1 MISAEFLKRL
11 SEVNASRCVRWHG
24 PNGVMDWSPE
34 RWCVATLGELG
45 ELALVAT
52 GTDEV
57 VAAEAADT
65 AIYAELFAQCI
76 GVKLYEFGW
85 EDPDVNSFI
94 DGIRHCT
101 GQLGEAAN
109 ALKKAFRIE
118 ANMANISDKDR
129 QIDTLKQAYEAIG
142 NHLANL
148 IAILDDMLFGNLEVA
163 IIKKFNATSVKYNFP
178 ERL

>member
-1 MISAEFLKRL
+1 MLSQEFLKKL
-11 SEVNASRCVRWHG
+11 SEVSAARVLKWHG

-57 VAAEAADT
+57 IASEAADT

-76 GVKLYEFGW
+76 GVKMYDLGW
-85 EDPDVNSFI
+85 EDPDVKSFV

-109 ALKKAFRIE
+109 ALKKAFR
-118 ANMANISDKDR
+118 
-129 QIDTLKQAYEAIG
+129 

-148 IAILDDMLFGNLEVA
+148 IAILDDMLFGNLEAA
-163 IIKKFNATSVKYNFP
+163 ITKKFNATSEKYGFP